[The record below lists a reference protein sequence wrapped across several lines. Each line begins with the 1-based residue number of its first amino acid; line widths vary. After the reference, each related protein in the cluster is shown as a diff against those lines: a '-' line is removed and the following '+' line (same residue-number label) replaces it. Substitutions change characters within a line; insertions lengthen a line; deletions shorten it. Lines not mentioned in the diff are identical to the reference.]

1 MRSHLQQR
9 IEARVVYA
17 RQRLV
22 LDTENRVLARG
33 LSVAQIPLLD
43 LRRGRLDRQGRSS
56 LRSAFKAITA
66 ACIIDVAY
74 ASAFGVVDI
83 T

>member
-33 LSVAQIPLLD
+33 LSVAQMPLWTFDEVALTVKD
-43 LRRGRLDRQGRSS
+43 ARLYDQLR
-56 LRSAFKAITA
+56 A
-66 ACIIDVAY
+66 
-74 ASAFGVVDI
+74 
-83 T
+83 